1 MGAHSSPP
9 KASATTRMRS
19 PLFADIV
26 TISGVILRGSS
37 TLRVCFTSVDESV
50 ICGAA
55 DGGGGRCA
63 GVTVPDDGALFGL
76 RIAKLDSVSGGG
88 AGICRANCW
97 SISGG
102 LTCAGWGP
110 RMP

>member
-1 MGAHSSPP
+1 
-9 KASATTRMRS
+9 MRS
-19 PLFADIV
+19 PLLADMV

-37 TLRVCFTSVDESV
+37 TLRVCLTSVDDNA

-55 DGGGGRCA
+55 DGGGARCA
-63 GVTVPDDGALFGL
+63 GVTVPEEGALFGL
-76 RIAKLDSVSGGG
+76 RMDRVSGGG